1 MKSDDGNDETSP
13 VCAEMFGR
21 IGTDP
26 TNMDADVTAHVGSCV
41 TCFRVFSELRDAPRL
56 ASILRADPPALPA
69 PEDRFWD
76 DLAAR
81 TTEAIVVSGTLGGF
95 PNAPAKAFGEQSSPP
110 PTRSRSWRRRGPIAA
125 VAFAAAAAAA
135 LLLVIGRGP
144 NPPSVPSG
152 AQGAAVAEMA
162 RAVSEDEAADETDA
176 VAELDG
182 SALRRL
188 LEHLRAGAPGELTA
202 LVGGDPEALFD
213 DEIGLDDEIVG
224 LDGAALLRLERS
236 LEGAL

>member
-1 MKSDDGNDETSP
+1 MSNDQATP

-21 IGTDP
+21 IDP
-26 TNMDADVTAHVGSCV
+26 ANMDPEVTAHVGSCM

-56 ASILRADPPALPA
+56 AAILRSDTPALPA
-69 PEDRFWD
+69 PEDRFWE

-81 TTEAIVVSGTLGGF
+81 TTDAAAGALGIG
-95 PNAPAKAFGEQSSPP
+95 PGNAPANAHESTARPV
-110 PTRSRSWRRRGPIAA
+110 SRWRRRGPIAA

-144 NPPSVPSG
+144 SQPVGSAGS
-152 AQGAAVAEMA
+152 QGAAVTEMA
-162 RAVSEDEAADETDA
+162 RAVSEDEAADEADA

-188 LEHLRAGAPGELTA
+188 LDHLQSSAHGELTA
-202 LVGGDPEALFD
+202 LVSGDAESLFD
-213 DEIGLDDEIVG
+213 DEIGLDDEIVD
-224 LDGAALLRLERS
+224 LDGPELLRVERS
-236 LEGAL
+236 LQGAL